1 VSGKV
6 RKQKNDWLT
15 ELCELIGH
23 LIAEK
28 DYRIR
33 KKKNKELY
41 SNLLRM
47 IVGKG
52 LIRTHAFLANWL
64 VELHNVGELRAK
76 TIHEMIEQ
84 LPWTRD
90 KTQEHLDSLEEEG
103 LLQFSRDS
111 NGRKT
116 CLLNIED
123 DKQKVRQLA
132 NLLWFFKAYPKQ
144 SERILPL
151 FYPEYSAYSKSI
163 YEWSHVEKSLAEKTR
178 RYEQASEE
186 EMNTFVKQIGSL
198 AFIENTREF
207 ERKLLEMI
215 KWQPLFLYSLKKR

>member
-1 VSGKV
+1 MSAKE
-6 RKQKNDWLT
+6 RKQTDDWLT
-15 ELCELIGH
+15 ELCELIGQ

-33 KKKNKELY
+33 KKANKERY
-41 SNLLRM
+41 NNILRT

-52 LIRTHAFLANWL
+52 LIRTHALLANWL
-64 VELHNVGELRAK
+64 VELQNAGELRAK
-76 TIHEMIEQ
+76 TIQEMTEQ

-90 KTQEHLDSLEEEG
+90 KTREHLDSLEEEG

-111 NGRKT
+111 KGRKIS
-116 CLLNIED
+116 LLNIED

-144 SERILPL
+144 SEQILPS
-151 FYPEYSAYSKSI
+151 FYPEYSAYYKSI
-163 YEWSHVEKSLAEKTR
+163 DKWLLVEKSLVERTR

-186 EMNTFVKQIGSL
+186 EMNTFVEQIGSL

-207 ERKLLEMI
+207 ERKLLETI
-215 KWQPLFLYSLKKR
+215 KWQPLLLYSLKKR